1 MPHHSRKALMLI
13 PMMTA
18 LLAACT
24 TSGTATPGIASPIP
38 TSTAQAEAACPV
50 TPPTTE
56 RPADANTASFSRT
69 WYRSP
74 DGMIWA
80 SQGGHWFAGDGN
92 KVLWAKPPR
101 SHLQVSGRRI
111 DGPAPP
117 LEAQLPD
124 GYPGGYQ
131 ASGLLFATAGCWE
144 ITAQADNSLLRFVA
158 AVYPRTYRPAI
169 GSCQDLNDVMRYS
182 DAILIGEMQGSAPDR
197 PGFAWQ
203 TIRVSRA
210 WKGTL
215 SVNDRNDLL
224 QDTDSELTLEPGRA
238 YVLFLQS
245 HPGFPWRIFCAQRTL
260 ARMDGD
266 QVLSLRQNLRIEPLW
281 SGNTLEALDAQLR
294 AHMPVPAG
302 TAP

>member
-1 MPHHSRKALMLI
+1 MPKHGRKALMLV
-13 PMMTA
+13 PMMVA
-18 LLAACT
+18 LLVACT
-24 TSGTATPGIASPIP
+24 TGGTATPGIASPV
-38 TSTAQAEAACPV
+38 SKLTAQAETGCPV

-56 RPADANTASFSRT
+56 RPADANTASFSRA

-80 SQGGHWFAGDGN
+80 SQSEHWFAGDGN
-92 KVLWAKPPR
+92 KVLWAKPSGSR
-101 SHLQVSGRRI
+101 LRVSGRRI

-131 ASGLLFATAGCWE
+131 ASGLLFAISGCWE

-158 AVYPRTYRPAI
+158 AVYPGAYRPAV
-169 GSCQDLNDVMRYS
+169 GSCQDLNDAMHYS

-203 TIRVSRA
+203 TIHVTRT
-210 WKGTL
+210 WKGTV
-215 SVNDRNDLL
+215 SVNDRLDLM
-224 QDTDSELTLEPGRA
+224 QETNSETTLELGHV

-260 ARMDGD
+260 AQMDGD
-266 QVLSLRQNLRIEPLW
+266 QVLSLRQNPRIEPLW

-294 AHMPVPAG
+294 AHMPVSTG